1 MKALKECF
9 EKIGKEVNVDGNILY
24 AIGDEEIFYSDERAV
39 EEVYLEKALNDAKKL
54 RAVLQDNNV

>member
-1 MKALKECF
+1 MKALKEFF

-24 AIGDEEIFYSDERAV
+24 AISDEEIFYSDERAV